1 MQTLGRRILTWVLIA
16 VVALIALRLLT
27 GFVVGLL
34 TTAAI
39 LAVLAVAAVLAVRR
53 L

>member
-1 MQTLGRRILTWVLIA
+1 MQTLGRRLLTWVLVA

-27 GFVVGLL
+27 GFVAGLL

-39 LAVLAVAAVLAVRR
+39 LVVLAAAAVWAVRR